1 MAKYNPVLCKLGLL
15 ALRAARAWFIIA
27 PFARGDF
34 VETRI
39 IDGNALGKRLRQA
52 MSERVA
58 RLAATGT
65 RPGLAVI
72 IVGDDPAS
80 KIYVRNKVRAC
91 AEIGMHSEHIELP
104 ATASQAE
111 VLERIVRLNAD
122 PAIHGILVQLP
133 LPKQISGEAVL
144 NAIAPEKDADGFHP
158 VNVGLLA
165 TGHPRF
171 VPCTPAGVMAML
183 EDEGINPWGQNAVI
197 VGGSNI
203 VGKPAALLLLQKG
216 ATVTICNSKTR
227 DLASHTR
234 NADILVVATGKANL
248 VRADMVKPGAVVI
261 DVGMNRT
268 PEGKLCG
275 DVDFQGMLGKVSHI
289 TPVPGGVGPMTITM
303 LLANTVQ
310 AAEKVA
316 AG

>member
-1 MAKYNPVLCKLGLL
+1 M
-15 ALRAARAWFIIA
+15 
-27 PFARGDF
+27 
-34 VETRI
+34 ETRI

-52 MSERVA
+52 MAQRVA
-58 RLAATGT
+58 KLAAAGT
-65 RPGLAVI
+65 PPGLAVV

-91 AEIGMHSEHIELP
+91 AEIGMHSEHIEMP
-104 ATASQAE
+104 DTASQVE
-111 VLERIVRLNAD
+111 VLDCIARLNAD
-122 PAIHGILVQLP
+122 PRIHGILVQLP
-133 LPKQISGEAVL
+133 LPKQISSEAVL

-183 EDEGINPWGQNAVI
+183 EDEGINPWGQTAVI
-197 VGGSNI
+197 VGASNI

-234 NADILVVATGKANL
+234 AADILVVATGRANL

-261 DVGMNRT
+261 DVGMNRIAEG
-268 PEGKLCG
+268 PNAGKLCG

-310 AAEKVA
+310 SAEAAA
-316 AG
+316 AAATSH